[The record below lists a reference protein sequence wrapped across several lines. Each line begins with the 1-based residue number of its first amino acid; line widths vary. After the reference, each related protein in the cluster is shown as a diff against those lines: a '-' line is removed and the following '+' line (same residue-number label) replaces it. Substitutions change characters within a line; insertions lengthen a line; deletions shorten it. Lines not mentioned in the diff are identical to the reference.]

1 MWMKKSNIT
10 CLAFISSRSSL
21 FCYSLKRAS
30 IEEKGIVRVNSL
42 SEKKTKNNQ
51 ESIKIWIQLD
61 LEIWQQREIDKNAI
75 ITQNLFNLSTEF
87 CANVNLMLSVILQ

>member
-1 MWMKKSNIT
+1 MNEKERYNLP
-10 CLAFISSRSSL
+10 CLHLFSL

-42 SEKKTKNNQ
+42 SEIKNINNQ
-51 ESIKIWIQLD
+51 ENIKIRTQLD
-61 LEIWQQREIDKNAI
+61 LEIWQEREIDKNVT
-75 ITQNLFNLSTEF
+75 ITQNLVNLSTEF

>member
-1 MWMKKSNIT
+1 MNEKEGYNLP
-10 CLAFISSRSSL
+10 CLHLFSL

-42 SEKKTKNNQ
+42 SEIKNINNQ
-51 ESIKIWIQLD
+51 ENIKIRTQLD
-61 LEIWQQREIDKNAI
+61 LEIWQEREIDKNVT
-75 ITQNLFNLSTEF
+75 ITQNLVNLSTEF

>member
-1 MWMKKSNIT
+1 MNEKEWYNLS
-10 CLAFISSRSSL
+10 CLHLFSL

-42 SEKKTKNNQ
+42 SEIKNINNQ
-51 ESIKIWIQLD
+51 ENIKIRTQLD
-61 LEIWQQREIDKNAI
+61 LEIWQEREIDKNVT
-75 ITQNLFNLSTEF
+75 ITQNLVNLSTEF

>member
-1 MWMKKSNIT
+1 MNEKEWYNLP
-10 CLAFISSRSSL
+10 CLHLFSL

-42 SEKKTKNNQ
+42 SEIKNINNQ
-51 ESIKIWIQLD
+51 ENIKIRTQLD
-61 LEIWQQREIDKNAI
+61 LEIWQEREIDKNVTT
-75 ITQNLFNLSTEF
+75 TQNLVNLSTEF